1 MGRHGVLGVLE
12 VVGVGCLALVL
23 RVLSSL
29 HLLRR
34 KRPTP
39 DEILRALRQV
49 GHAALVRSL
58 GTLHAE
64 TGALM
69 TEPDRAGGGRETAIA
84 VLQVVVRR
92 RGAVNHALAVVPHA
106 TLAEVAV
113 ASIAH
118 GILGEAAGMPEVDG
132 RQRLS
137 AAVRDI
143 GGHVDVVVGVGAG
156 DGVLGAV
163 ERRPAL
169 DGTTLVRGDVFVG
182 FGHLIHGIVLL
193 LEPNLAI
200 VVLRSRSVER
210 RGRAGERALKSRLG
224 LGERNR
230 IVRAR
235 RGEGRRRTIGS
246 PRA

>member
-1 MGRHGVLGVLE
+1 
-12 VVGVGCLALVL
+12 
-23 RVLSSL
+23 
-29 HLLRR
+29 
-34 KRPTP
+34 
-39 DEILRALRQV
+39 
-49 GHAALVRSL
+49 
-58 GTLHAE
+58 
-64 TGALM
+64 M

-84 VLQVVVRR
+84 VLQVVVRRR

-143 GGHVDVVVGVGAG
+143 GGHVDVVVGVDAG

-230 IVRAR
+230 GIVRAR